1 MSLSSNE
8 KKTIFYFKNFSL
20 QQDRCA
26 MKVGTDAVL
35 LGAWAPLPQPCR
47 HILDIGT
54 GTGVLSLM
62 LAQRCPEAEV
72 VGVEID
78 AEAAAQASENAAA
91 SPYTDRL
98 RIEAKAIQDYR
109 PEPPLTFDLIVSNP
123 PFFTGGVLSDML
135 DRQSARHT
143 VRLSHQDLLRSVQQH
158 LSADGTFCLVLP
170 KLEGLRFIEIAAS
183 MQLYPHQQLAM
194 RPRSEKGIN
203 RLCIAFKRQP
213 CKDVVYQEIV
223 QYEGDSTAHAAEF
236 AALMADYLR
245 GS

>member
-1 MSLSSNE
+1 MSSSKDENSA
-8 KKTIFYFKNFSL
+8 IFYFKTFSL

-35 LGAWAPLPQPCR
+35 LGAWAPLPQPCSQ
-47 HILDIGT
+47 ILDIGA
-54 GTGVLSLM
+54 GTGVLSLL
-62 LAQRCPEAEV
+62 LAQRSPEAKV
-72 VGVEID
+72 VGIEID
-78 AEAAAQASENAAA
+78 AEAAAQAAENAAA
-91 SPYTDRL
+91 SPYANRVS
-98 RIEAKAIQDYR
+98 IEALAIQDFK
-109 PEPPLTFDLIVSNP
+109 PQPTVAFDLIISNP

-158 LSADGTFCLVLP
+158 LAADGIFCLILP

-183 MQLYPHQQLAM
+183 MQLYPYQQLAM
-194 RPRSEKGIN
+194 RPRSGKAIN

-213 CKDVVYQEIV
+213 SPAIEYQELL
-223 QYEGDSTAHAAEF
+223 QYQDNSNAHSPGF

-245 GS
+245 G

>member
-1 MSLSSNE
+1 MSLSKE
-8 KKTIFYFKNFSL
+8 DQKDIFHFKAFSL
-20 QQDRCA
+20 RQDRCA

-35 LGAWAPLPQPCR
+35 LGAWAPLPPFCR
-47 HILDIGT
+47 YILDIGA
-54 GTGVLSLM
+54 GTGILSLM
-62 LAQRCPEAEV
+62 LAQRCPEAKV

-91 SPYTDRL
+91 SPYANRL
-98 RIEAKAIQDYR
+98 RIEEAAIQDYR
-109 PEPPLTFDLIVSNP
+109 PELPLAFDLIISNP
-123 PFFTGGVLSDML
+123 PFFSGGVLSDML

-158 LSADGTFCLVLP
+158 LAADGTFCLVLP
-170 KLEGLRFIEIAAS
+170 KLEGLRFVEIAAS

-194 RPRSEKGIN
+194 RPRSGKGIN

-213 CKDVVYQEIV
+213 CAEMVYQEIV
-223 QYEGDSTAHAAEF
+223 QYQADTTAHSAEF